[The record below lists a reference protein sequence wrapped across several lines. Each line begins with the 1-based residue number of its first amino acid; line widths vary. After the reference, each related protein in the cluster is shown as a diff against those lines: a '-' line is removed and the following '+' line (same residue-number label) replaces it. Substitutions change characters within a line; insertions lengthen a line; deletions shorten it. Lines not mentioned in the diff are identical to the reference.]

1 MAMTKAL
8 DTSTPESV
16 ELAFDA
22 ADEVGMLHAL
32 VKKYA
37 RVLDMT
43 DSGRDIKPLVTG
55 MLEAYDRYSAAVA
68 ASGSTE
74 GVPLY
79 DILRSVEDDQPS

>member
-8 DTSTPESV
+8 DTSTPESI

-22 ADEVGMLHAL
+22 ADEVGMLRAV

-55 MLEAYDRYSAAVA
+55 MFEAYDRYTAAQA
-68 ASGSTE
+68 ARSEATD
-74 GVPLY
+74 VPLY
-79 DILRSVEDDQPS
+79 NILRAVDE

>member
-8 DTSTPESV
+8 ETSTPESI

-22 ADEVGMLHAL
+22 ADEIGMLRAV

-55 MLEAYDRYSAAVA
+55 MMEAYDRYTAAQSAHAE
-68 ASGSTE
+68 TE

-79 DILRSVEDDQPS
+79 DILRSVNE